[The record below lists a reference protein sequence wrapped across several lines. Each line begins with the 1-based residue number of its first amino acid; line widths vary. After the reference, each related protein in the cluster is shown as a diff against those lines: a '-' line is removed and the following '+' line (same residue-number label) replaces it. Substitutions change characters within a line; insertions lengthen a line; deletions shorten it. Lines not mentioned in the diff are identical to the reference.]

1 MAWLKEKVTLK
12 LNMAKKQRYMGRKT
26 TTGFYW
32 AVTKIPELQ
41 EAFRN
46 GVQALKKSERPC
58 VLAQDP
64 GRLNGSICLDA
75 ALRKQYPSD
84 PRWDYGIGYNHLQD
98 GEKVT
103 WIEFHPASS
112 NHVEVVVAKLIWL
125 KSWLETKA
133 PGLRT
138 MTRDYYWI
146 ATGGVAISPNS
157 PQAKQIAKAGLRGP
171 CRQLKLE

>member
-1 MAWLKEKVTLK
+1 
-12 LNMAKKQRYMGRKT
+12 MGRKT

-32 AVTKIPELQ
+32 AVRKIPELQ
-41 EAFRN
+41 EAFHN
-46 GVQALKKSERPC
+46 GLQALKRSERPC
-58 VLAQDP
+58 VLAHDP
-64 GRLNGSICLDA
+64 ARLTGSICLDA

-84 PRWDYGIGYNHLQD
+84 HRWDYGIGYNHLQD

-112 NHVEVVVAKLIWL
+112 HHVKVVIAKLIWL

-133 PGLRT
+133 PGLRA